1 MDGLLKLWSET
12 GIANF
17 ELGQVFMMFIGFGL
31 LFLAIRKGFEP
42 LLLLPIGFG
51 AILATY
57 LTLVLLMKVDCCIT
71 SITSVLKRVFSH
83 CLFLWAWGQ

>member
-1 MDGLLKLWSET
+1 MDGLITLWQET

-17 ELGQVFMMFIGFGL
+17 ELGQIIMILVGCLL

-51 AILATY
+51 AVLANIPNAGFTEPGG
-57 LTLVLLMKVDCCIT
+57 LLYV
-71 SITSVLKRVFSH
+71 
-83 CLFLWAWGQ
+83 CLPPWY

>member
-1 MDGLLKLWSET
+1 MDGLITLWQET

-17 ELGQVFMMFIGFGL
+17 ELEQIIMILVGCTL

-51 AILATY
+51 AVLANIPNAGFTEP
-57 LTLVLLMKVDCCIT
+57 VACCTTFTI
-71 SITSVLKRVFSH
+71 SVLSQAFSH
-83 CLFLWAWGQ
+83 C

>member
-1 MDGLLKLWSET
+1 MDGLITLWSET

-17 ELGQVFMMFIGFGL
+17 ELGQIIMIMVGGLL

-51 AILATY
+51 AVLANIPMP
-57 LTLVLLMKVDCCIT
+57 VLLNRVVCCTT
-71 SITSVLKRVFSH
+71 SITWGLSLGSSH
-83 CLFLWAWGQ
+83 S

>member
-1 MDGLLKLWSET
+1 MDGLITLWQET

-17 ELGQVFMMFIGFGL
+17 ELGQIIMILVGCTL

-51 AILATY
+51 AVLANIPMQD
-57 LTLVLLMKVDCCIT
+57 LPSPVACCTTFTI
-71 SITSVLKRVFSH
+71 SVLSQAFSH
-83 CLFLWAWGQ
+83 C

>member
-1 MDGLLKLWSET
+1 MDGLLTLWEET

-17 ELGQVFMMFIGFGL
+17 EFGQICMILVGCGL

-51 AILATY
+51 A
-57 LTLVLLMKVDCCIT
+57 
-71 SITSVLKRVFSH
+71 S
-83 CLFLWAWGQ
+83 

>member
-17 ELGQVFMMFIGFGL
+17 EFGQLVMILVGTGL

-42 LLLLPIGFG
+42 P
-51 AILATY
+51 AALAYGVWRYSGEHT
-57 LTLVLLMKVDCCIT
+57 
-71 SITSVLKRVFSH
+71 
-83 CLFLWAWGQ
+83 

>member
-1 MDGLLKLWSET
+1 MEGLLILWSET

-17 ELGQVFMMFIGFGL
+17 QLGQLCMIAVGCLL

-51 AILATY
+51 AILANIPNAGFTEPGGLLYYVYHVGIETGSSRYSY
-57 LTLVLLMKVDCCIT
+57 L
-71 SITSVLKRVFSH
+71 
-83 CLFLWAWGQ
+83 WE